1 MYEILIFHG
10 GIYKFRDFKELIE
23 DLGGLVL
30 KKDHLEITRGIY
42 FLSEE
47 ITVPLV
53 LPVKEI
59 ENVKEMA
66 KEIKGNLSET
76 KIDSQ
81 KKSELLSYLNVY
93 DILSKSDHWM
103 NKKEL
108 EEHLKCPCIV
118 NCGKLSDFCG
128 KDHIDKIL
136 KDMEIIELIEVRGK
150 NNRDEYRLRVEN
162 D

>member
-10 GIYKFRDFKELIE
+10 GIYKFSDFKELIE

-53 LPVKEI
+53 LPVEEI

-108 EEHLKCPCIV
+108 KKHLKCPCIV
-118 NCGKLSDFCG
+118 NCGKISDFCG
-128 KDHIDKIL
+128 KDYLDKIL
-136 KDMEIIELIEVRGK
+136 NDMEIIELIEVRGK